1 MVLNFN
7 EFTEKLRKE
16 VENFISENYDGV
28 AVKDITVAKVNGK
41 KRGFELKRSFGKGR
55 GESVIF

>member
-41 KRGFELKRSFGKGR
+41 KKRL
-55 GESVIF
+55 